1 MKIQTFLNGQ
11 LVEESEV
18 ESYIPP
24 NISGFN
30 TQMLFS
36 ESYMKLISNV
46 QNNDAKTRLELL
58 SVRLELKPQ
67 ITLGDLEI
75 YKLIWDN
82 LIASIPQGIL
92 VEADGG
98 NFNQVAESNNMP
110 FRFEEDFKL
119 KILPVFE

>member
-11 LVEESEV
+11 LVEESEI
-18 ESYIPP
+18 EGYTPP
-24 NISGFN
+24 NVSGFN

-36 ESYMKLISNV
+36 DSYIKVRTNA
-46 QNNDAKTRLELL
+46 QNLDAKSTIELL
-58 SVRLELKPQ
+58 SVRLELKLQ
-67 ITLGDLEI
+67 ITLADLEI

-92 VEADGG
+92 VEADGE

-110 FRFEEDFKL
+110 FRFEQDFKL
-119 KILPVFE
+119 RILLSE